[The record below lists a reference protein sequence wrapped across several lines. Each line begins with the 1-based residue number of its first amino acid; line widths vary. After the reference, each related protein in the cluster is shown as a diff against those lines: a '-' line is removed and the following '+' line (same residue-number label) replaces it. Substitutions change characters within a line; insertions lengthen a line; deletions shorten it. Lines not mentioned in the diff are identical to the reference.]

1 MRIESAQLEY
11 RYRDGDEMVFAH
23 SLGVWLLLFVSSS
36 VGRDKSHKSWQG
48 PFEHGVGEKAF
59 AYSYYFQNSTNISHY
74 VEGTLTIIAVV
85 QVPTKGMTNISLLR
99 PEPAKRDFAALKER
113 RYSL

>member
-1 MRIESAQLEY
+1 M
-11 RYRDGDEMVFAH
+11 
-23 SLGVWLLLFVSSS
+23 
-36 VGRDKSHKSWQG
+36 GRDKSHKSWQG
-48 PFEHGVGEKAF
+48 PFEHGVGERAF

-85 QVPTKGMTNISLLR
+85 QVPTNGMTNIYIYLLR
-99 PEPAKRDFAALKER
+99 PELAKRDFAALKER

>member
-1 MRIESAQLEY
+1 M
-11 RYRDGDEMVFAH
+11 
-23 SLGVWLLLFVSSS
+23 LFVSSS

>member
-1 MRIESAQLEY
+1 M
-11 RYRDGDEMVFAH
+11 
-23 SLGVWLLLFVSSS
+23 LFVSSS

-59 AYSYYFQNSTNISHY
+59 AYYYFQNSTNISHY
-74 VEGTLTIIAVV
+74 VEGALTIIAVV
-85 QVPTKGMTNISLLR
+85 QVPTKGRTNISLLR